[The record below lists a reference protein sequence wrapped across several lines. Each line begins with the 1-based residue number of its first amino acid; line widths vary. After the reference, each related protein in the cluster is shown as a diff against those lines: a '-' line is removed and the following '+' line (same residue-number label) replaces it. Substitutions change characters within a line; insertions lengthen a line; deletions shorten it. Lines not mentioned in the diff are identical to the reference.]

1 MHGIIVQDDNRYFY
15 AQKFLKSKNI
25 ITNNFYHDN
34 LLKPDFHVMPDLTF
48 ILFEFKKEPDKNIFD
63 QNFFASLN
71 KKTLI
76 FSGIEN
82 KYLKFN
88 CEQNNLSYFPIM
100 TSNYV
105 SILNS
110 VPTAEGI
117 ICFLIKN
124 LKKTI
129 AGSNFL
135 IIGYGKCGKT
145 LADKLFKLNGNIF
158 INTLKKSDYAL
169 ALNNKFK
176 PIYGLK
182 INSIK
187 QKKIDAIINMA
198 PTQTI
203 SNQILKSM
211 PKNIFLLDITN
222 YGFDL
227 DFAKENNILCERILS
242 IPSKFAVQTSG
253 EIIGKYILEKVKKY
267 NA

>member
-1 MHGIIVQDDNRYFY
+1 MSGIIIQDDNRYFY
-15 AQKFLKSKNI
+15 AQEFLKSKNI
-25 ITNNFYHDN
+25 NSQNLTHDN
-34 LLKPDFHVMPDLTF
+34 FLKQDLKIMPKLKF

-63 QNFFASLN
+63 QNFFSSLN
-71 KKTLI
+71 KNTLI

-82 KYLKFN
+82 EYLKIS
-88 CEQNNLSYFPIM
+88 CEQNDLSYFPIM
-100 TSNYV
+100 NSNYV

-117 ICFLIKN
+117 IYYLIKN

-129 AGSNFL
+129 ARSNFL
-135 IIGYGKCGKT
+135 IIGYGRCGKT
-145 LADKLFKLNGNIF
+145 LADKLSKLNANVF
-158 INTLKKSDYAL
+158 INTLKQSDYAL

-176 PIYGLK
+176 PVYELK
-182 INSIK
+182 VNLLR
-187 QKKIDAIINMA
+187 QKKIDAIINTA

-211 PKNIFLLDITN
+211 PKDIFLLDITH

-227 DFAKENNILCERILS
+227 DFAKKNNILCERVLS
-242 IPSKFAVQTSG
+242 IPSKFAAKTSG
-253 EIIGKYILEKVKKY
+253 EIIGKYIFWKVKKY